1 MRPAFR
7 ALVIHAVFALLIS
20 GGYAQSASAQSV
32 VQSTSPTLAEL
43 LKNIYG
49 PNGLIVDSEAVLP
62 DGSTHSAHFNGAF
75 QSEFERFNI
84 ALVRQLVA
92 LPVPSPASGFTY
104 KFDASTGTFTRSTQ
118 SFGPILTD
126 RAETIGRGKFAF
138 GYALQ
143 QFEFQAFD
151 GLPLSHIP
159 AVFTH
164 DDANLGGGRA
174 DIITTQNSISA
185 SVTQSTTFLTYG
197 VTDRLDVSVAVPL
210 IRTAVDVLSDA
221 TIQRVGTASNAA
233 VHFFRD
239 PEAPGTFGNERR
251 FVASGSAE
259 GVGDIIVRAK
269 GTVLRARSAGIA
281 VGLEARL
288 PTGQEQNLLG
298 SGSAG
303 LRLFEATSFQLG
315 PLSPHFGAAYQWNGA
330 TVLAGDI
337 ATNQKG
343 DLPNEVS
350 YDVGADASVNRRLT
364 VVFDVL
370 GRYSKNSPQ
379 LKSNP
384 FTTQG
389 ASPTVYPDIAFGL
402 GSLNVVNGAVGMK
415 VNVVSTLLITFNAQ
429 FKLNDAGLR
438 TKLTPLIGVEYG
450 F

>member
-1 MRPAFR
+1 MRPASIGRITR
-7 ALVIHAVFALLIS
+7 AILAYSIAVAA
-20 GGYAQSASAQSV
+20 AQPAAAQSV
-32 VQSTSPTLAEL
+32 VQSNSPTLAEL

-104 KFDASTGTFTRSTQ
+104 KFDPSTGTFTRTTS

-143 QFEFQAFD
+143 QFDFQAFD

-174 DIITTQNSISA
+174 DVITTQNSIA
-185 SVTQSTTFLTYG
+185 TSVMQSTTFLTYG
-197 VTDRLDVSVAVPL
+197 VTDRLDVSLAVPL
-210 IRTAVDVLSDA
+210 VRTSVDVLSDA
-221 TIQRVGTASNAA
+221 TIRRVGTASNPA

-239 PEAPGTFGNERR
+239 PDAPATLGNERR
-251 FVASGSAE
+251 FAASGSAQ

-269 GTVLRARSAGIA
+269 GTVLRARGAGIA
-281 VGLEARL
+281 LGLEARL

-298 SGSAG
+298 SGSLG
-303 LRLFEATSFQLG
+303 PRLFEATSFQLG
-315 PLSPHFGAAYQWNGA
+315 PVAPHFGVGYQWNGA

-343 DLPNEVS
+343 DLPNEFS
-350 YDVGADASVNRRLT
+350 YNVGADASVNQRLT

-370 GRYSKNSPQ
+370 GRYSTNSPQ
-379 LKSNP
+379 LRSTT

-389 ASPTVYPDIAFGL
+389 ASPTLYPDITFNL
-402 GSLNVVNGAVGMK
+402 GTLNVVNGAVGIK
-415 VNVVSTLLITFNAQ
+415 VNVVSALLITFNTQ
-429 FKLNDAGLR
+429 FRLNDAGLR